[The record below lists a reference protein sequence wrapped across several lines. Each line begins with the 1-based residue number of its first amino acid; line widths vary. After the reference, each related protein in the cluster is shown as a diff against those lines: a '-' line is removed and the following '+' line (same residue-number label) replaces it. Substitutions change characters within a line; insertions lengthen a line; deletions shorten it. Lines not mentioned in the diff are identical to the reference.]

1 MPVCARLEMRLEA
14 SFQPEKTALKFMEN
28 STDASDFSKKMPLRG
43 LGKTL
48 RVAGREKVHFQ

>member
-1 MPVCARLEMRLEA
+1 MRLEA

-28 STDASDFSKKMPLRG
+28 STIASDFSKKMPLRG